1 MLKWFCIVCC
11 LLFPIISV
19 ILKINKHVKHK
30 EKYSLEYRYIHI
42 QKFIKKLAKVEKKSI
57 HCDGFEII
65 NKPHGGRIYIAN
77 HQSMDDIC
85 TMIELSKKPLRFISK
100 IENEHSFVLGK
111 AAQSIDAFFID
122 RNDVRQSLRVLK
134 EAAKAAMNGQDI
146 FLFPEGTRSND
157 GEVLEF
163 KSALTNLVSMAKVE
177 VVIIALDNTTQSLK
191 KTKYKPFSVKVKVC
205 KPISYQTFLEH
216 KNDFT
221 EYTRNILKDEL
232 KQLRSEE

>member
-1 MLKWFCIVCC
+1 
-11 LLFPIISV
+11 
-19 ILKINKHVKHK
+19 
-30 EKYSLEYRYIHI
+30 
-42 QKFIKKLAKVEKKSI
+42 
-57 HCDGFEII
+57 
-65 NKPHGGRIYIAN
+65 
-77 HQSMDDIC
+77 
-85 TMIELSKKPLRFISK
+85 
-100 IENEHSFVLGK
+100 
-111 AAQSIDAFFID
+111 
-122 RNDVRQSLRVLK
+122 
-134 EAAKAAMNGQDI
+134 MNGQDI

-163 KSALTNLVSMAKVE
+163 KSALTNLVSIAKVE